1 LQEFR
6 VLNDDGIEV
15 PMGEIGELVVKSPA
29 NMRCYLNKP
38 EATAESMQ
46 DGWLRTGDLA
56 RVDEDG
62 FYYIVDRKKSIIIR
76 GGENISVLEV
86 EAAIHRHSDVLEAG
100 VFSVP
105 DARLGEAVGASI
117 QLREGAEIT
126 EAELRDFLIGV
137 LAPFKIPSHIWFRDS
152 PLPRGG
158 TDKIDRRVLRTE
170 CLALINE
177 AQTTAAG

>member
-1 LQEFR
+1 
-6 VLNDDGIEV
+6 
-15 PMGEIGELVVKSPA
+15 
-29 NMRCYLNKP
+29 
-38 EATAESMQ
+38 MQ

-56 RVDEDG
+56 KVDADG

-86 EAAIHRHSDVLEAG
+86 EEAIHRHSDVLEAG

-105 DARLGEAVGASI
+105 DARLGEAVGASV
-117 QLREGAEIT
+117 QLRDGAEMS
-126 EAELRDFLIGV
+126 EDVLRDFLQAV
-137 LAPFKIPSHIWFRDS
+137 LAPFKIPSHIWFRDT

-170 CLALINE
+170 CLALTGE
-177 AQTTAAG
+177 ANSTAAG

>member
-1 LQEFR
+1 ML
-6 VLNDDGIEV
+6 
-15 PMGEIGELVVKSPA
+15 K
-29 NMRCYLNKP
+29 
-38 EATAESMQ
+38 
-46 DGWLRTGDLA
+46 
-56 RVDEDG
+56 VDEDG

-105 DARLGEAVGASI
+105 DARLGEAVGASV
-117 QLREGAEIT
+117 QVRAGVALNEASLRE
-126 EAELRDFLIGV
+126 FLTGV
-137 LAPFKIPSHIWFRDS
+137 LAPFKIPNHIWFRDT

-170 CLALINE
+170 CLALMD
-177 AQTTAAG
+177 ADHTTAAG